1 MNPARYSPTLVIL
14 HWVLAL
20 MLLGALIA
28 GTFVLGGTPNSDPDK
43 RISFIMHMS
52 IGVSILLLML
62 LRLYVRLSRPQPAPF
77 DSGAPVRDAFGRAVH
92 WALYALAIAVAV
104 SGIALSVTSGLPD
117 ALFGAGTLP
126 PDFWAYPARAVHGVL
141 TKLLAALIVLH
152 VGAALWHGVVR
163 KDGIFARMRLRG

>member
-1 MNPARYSPTLVIL
+1 MQPNRYSKGLVIL

-20 MLLGALIA
+20 LLFGALMA
-28 GTFVLGGTPNSDPDK
+28 GTFVLDATPNSDPDK

-52 IGVSILLLML
+52 IGVTILALMV

-77 DSGAPVRDAFGRAVH
+77 DSGSPARDGFARAVH

-117 ALFGAGTLP
+117 ALFGEGTLP
-126 PDFWAYPARAVHGVL
+126 ADFSDYPARAAHGIL
-141 TKLLAALIVLH
+141 TKVLAALIVLH
-152 VGAALWHGVVR
+152 VAAALWHGLVR
-163 KDGIFARMRLRG
+163 RDGIFARMRLRG